1 MAAWDPFRDFETLR
15 QEIDRAFEQA
25 GLGPLASGRVAFLP
39 GQAARHYPLVNL
51 HDDGQNVFVEAL
63 APGLDPEKIEV
74 SVLGRTVTISGEKP
88 GPTNV
93 RPEQIHRSERAAG
106 RFLRTIDLP
115 VEVNPQQ
122 ARATFQNGM
131 LKLEL
136 PKVEEARQHRLQI
149 QTGGA
154 QPAQSVSVG
163 QAPEAPRGRPRGRYQ
178 PTSESG

>member
-115 VEVNPQQ
+115 VEVDPN
-122 ARATFQNGM
+122 RVTATYQRG
-131 LKLEL
+131 LLLLTL
-136 PKVEEARQHRLQI
+136 PRSEA
-149 QTGGA
+149 A
-154 QPAQSVSVG
+154 QPRRIAVH
-163 QAPEAPRGRPRGRYQ
+163 AD
-178 PTSESG
+178 

>member
-1 MAAWDPFRDFETLR
+1 MSLRDALTRLMEESIVREPFAARRTIPLDLYETPDNL
-15 QEIDRAFEQA
+15 EI
-25 GLGPLASGRVAFLP
+25 VAALP
-39 GQAARHYPLVNL
+39 GVS
-51 HDDGQNVFVEAL
+51 
-63 APGLDPEKIEV
+63 PGDLDV
-74 SVLGRTVTISGEKP
+74 VATSDTVTIKARVPSETEQRESREWTWYMHEIPHGEF
-88 GPTNV
+88 T
-93 RPEQIHRSERAAG
+93 
-106 RFLRTIDLP
+106 RTIDLP

-136 PKVEEARQHRLQI
+136 PKVEEARQHKLQI